1 MQSQCLRSLEIQVQ
15 RPIPIDSYALHHRVA
30 IYNTRALTELGF
42 VMFMMF
48 CWGSVCLNAHAYC
61 RDGRLRVRTTLP

>member
-1 MQSQCLRSLEIQVQ
+1 MQSRGLRSLEIQVQ
-15 RPIPIDSYALHHRVA
+15 KLIPIDSHTLCHRVA
-30 IYNTRALTELGF
+30 MYNMRAPTELGF

-48 CWGSVCLNAHAYC
+48 CWGSVCLSAHAYC